1 MKSVGVIDRAVSFG
15 APYGALCSD
24 VASTK
29 ALTGLQTKV
38 FNVVC
43 GLGGRDVKP
52 TDIEA
57 VFETALRQSGG
68 EPVVDPVSFIGVRP

>member
-1 MKSVGVIDRAVSFG
+1 VKSVGVIDRAVSFG

-52 TDIEA
+52 TDIEG
-57 VFETALRQSGG
+57 VFETALRQSRG
-68 EPVVDPVSFIGVRP
+68 EPVADPVSFIGVRP